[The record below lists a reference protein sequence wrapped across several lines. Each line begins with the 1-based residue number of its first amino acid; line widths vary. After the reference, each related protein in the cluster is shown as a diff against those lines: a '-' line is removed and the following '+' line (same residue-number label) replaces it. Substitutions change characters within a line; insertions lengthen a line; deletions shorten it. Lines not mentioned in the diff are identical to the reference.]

1 MLLPAP
7 TKVYATA
14 GTNAKVVYNGS
25 TQVDIINGVTTTNQ
39 VGLGVAN
46 WSDGKA
52 ISTEVVAVNTADDEI
67 FNAYTVKIVLASVKN
82 AKTLTG
88 LDFTSQI
95 STNVTDKEIY
105 RGLNDENQFHAYVD
119 QLNDGTVQLNTIN
132 LYVPASLTTHK
143 EDYNNAVEEC
153 SLCCCF

>member
-1 MLLPAP
+1 
-7 TKVYATA
+7 
-14 GTNAKVVYNGS
+14 AKVVYNGS

-39 VGLGVAN
+39 IGLAN
-46 WSDGKA
+46 AKLPLTG

-119 QLNDGTVQLNTIN
+119 QLNDGSVRLNTIN
-132 LYVPASLTTHK
+132 LYVPASLT
-143 EDYNNAVEEC
+143 
-153 SLCCCF
+153 